1 MIPYRKSPQG
11 MWIWSFCAP
20 FQKRAEPLVGLRRC
34 ACVGGVVSAH
44 TRACMAQD
52 AVRRCFPGR
61 VGWLLLW
68 ELMREEDEEGSTIRN
83 RKVMGFDLR
92 SGVEVVCVLN

>member
-1 MIPYRKSPQG
+1 
-11 MWIWSFCAP
+11 
-20 FQKRAEPLVGLRRC
+20 
-34 ACVGGVVSAH
+34 
-44 TRACMAQD
+44 
-52 AVRRCFPGR
+52 
-61 VGWLLLW
+61 LLLW